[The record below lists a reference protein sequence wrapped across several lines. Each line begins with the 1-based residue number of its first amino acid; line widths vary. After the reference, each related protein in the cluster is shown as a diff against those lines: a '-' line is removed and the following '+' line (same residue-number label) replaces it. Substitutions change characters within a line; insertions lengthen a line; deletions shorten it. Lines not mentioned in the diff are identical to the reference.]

1 MQIRLEASI
10 LSAFVSSCTCG
21 CCGLLQKHRDMLV
34 TLSTNTDVTPELQ
47 GMCVDD
53 LRRLHHGFE
62 ELDTDGM
69 SVLAKA
75 CRDAGLEQLFLTCMK
90 IYRDDSGDE
99 EGKGG
104 GGAGGGGAGGRGG
117 GEDKGGASRKKNK
130 NLRGAS

>member
-1 MQIRLEASI
+1 
-10 LSAFVSSCTCG
+10 
-21 CCGLLQKHRDMLV
+21 
-34 TLSTNTDVTPELQ
+34 
-47 GMCVDD
+47 MCVDD

-90 IYRDDSGDE
+90 IYRDDSGYE

-104 GGAGGGGAGGRGG
+104 GGAGGGGGGGRGG
-117 GEDKGGASRKKNK
+117 GEGKGGPPKGGPPGASRKKNK
-130 NLRGAS
+130 NVRGAT